1 MSRHIV
7 ARRRHIHRWS
17 DGRGSEEQAARRS
30 VKRLCRATDTAA
42 DNDDVA
48 SAPDWTFAPP
58 PLRPPW
64 LRLGSEI
71 GLMLRVTAGVIDAVR
86 MVHGAGF
93 MKRSNVSLS
102 VRPSVSLYHRSTAA
116 TAAGGFAGER
126 AKDIGRQQS
135 PALSSSGQRHVDS

>member
-7 ARRRHIHRWS
+7 ARRRHIHLWS

-58 PLRPPW
+58 PTSAPVVTVRI
-64 LRLGSEI
+64 RD
-71 GLMLRVTAGVIDAVR
+71 RVNVEG
-86 MVHGAGF
+86 HGWG
-93 MKRSNVSLS
+93 
-102 VRPSVSLYHRSTAA
+102 Y
-116 TAAGGFAGER
+116 
-126 AKDIGRQQS
+126 
-135 PALSSSGQRHVDS
+135 